1 MENNGSK
8 VIGQMEGALQ
18 MVNRVYDSQF
28 SCPCIQTLQGGSREP
43 KVLINR
49 IGGGNVERKIVT
61 EYAIRKL
68 TPREC
73 WRLMDFTDEQFDKAQ
88 EVNSNTQLYKQA
100 GNSIVVSCL
109 EAIFSQ
115 MGIGEKWNDR
125 DFEKEGET

>member
-1 MENNGSK
+1 MKE
-8 VIGQMEGALQ
+8 Q
-18 MVNRVYDSQF
+18 
-28 SCPCIQTLQGGSREP
+28 
-43 KVLINR
+43 
-49 IGGGNVERKIVT
+49 IVA

-88 EVNSNTQLYKQA
+88 EVNSNSQLYKQA

-125 DFEKEGET
+125 KQEGTE